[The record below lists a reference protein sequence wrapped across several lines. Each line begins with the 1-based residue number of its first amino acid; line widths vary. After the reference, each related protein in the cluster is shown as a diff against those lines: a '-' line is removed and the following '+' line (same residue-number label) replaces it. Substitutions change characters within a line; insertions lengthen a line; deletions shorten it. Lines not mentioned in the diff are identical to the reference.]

1 MIISVIVSG
10 ASLKLSPKVR
20 KDFGRGLVE
29 AVLFG
34 RIFSTKKKQ
43 FVLQLLRRQK
53 SRYFDLDQGLI
64 VAAGS
69 EIEILSHY
77 NSIHYVD

>member
-64 VAAGS
+64 VVAGS